1 MDGLDTKTPVAQD
14 SMYLAL
20 EDDTGYLKLFPPEG
34 GWKPGKYKVEIHV
47 GWEVS
52 DVSLMGTMRF
62 AVGQQEGQ

>member
-1 MDGLDTKTPVAQD
+1 VDGLDPKTPVSKD

-20 EDDTGYLKLFPPEG
+20 EDDTGYLKLFPPEERWPAG
-34 GWKPGKYKVEIHV
+34 QYKVEIHV

-62 AVGQQEGQ
+62 TVGNEEGK